1 MSQPTQ
7 SNSPAVAYGKLRS
20 NALRAGVAALGI
32 TGVLAAGALLNG
44 TSAVQADPVRVEAA
58 APVSFADVVER
69 VQPAVVSVKVR
80 GKTRQVSQRGERG
93 IPREFR
99 DLPENHPFRR
109 FYDRRQGGNGGERAQ
124 PRQSQ
129 SQGSGF
135 FISEDGL
142 LVTNE
147 HVVNGGEEFTI
158 VLSDG
163 SELDA
168 ELIGADKR
176 TDLAVLKVNEDREFT
191 YVKFAD
197 AASRVGEWVV
207 AVGNPFGLGGTVTA
221 GIVSAN
227 GRDIGS
233 GPYDDFI
240 QIDAPVNR
248 GNSGGPAFNMN
259 GEVIGVNAAI
269 FSPSGGNVGIAFAI
283 PASTAKIVVA
293 DLQDDGAVERGWLGV
308 QIQPVTEEIADSLGL
323 DMASGALVTQ
333 PQDNSPAGK
342 AGIRAGDT
350 ILSVDGTEVE
360 GPKELA
366 RLIAGYAPD
375 AKANLTIWRN
385 GKQMDVAVTLGS
397 LTESDRRADVAPADD
412 TMMKPASVDGLGLT
426 LQAGENGVTISEV
439 DPDSPA
445 AGKGLGRGDII
456 LNVDG
461 EPVETV
467 KDVAAKVASVKE
479 DGRKAVLMQVQS
491 EQGVRFVA
499 VPFAKA

>member
-1 MSQPTQ
+1 MSLGTPTGQ
-7 SNSPAVAYGKLRS
+7 LKISKHRG

-32 TGVLAAGALLNG
+32 SGIVAAGGYFTGTSPVLAA
-44 TSAVQADPVRVEAA
+44 PVRVESAS
-58 APVSFADVVER
+58 PLNFADVVEQ

-80 GKTRQVSQRGERG
+80 GKLQTVAAPAEHDM
-93 IPREFR
+93 PREFR
-99 DLPENHPFRR
+99 DLPEGHPMRR
-109 FYDRRQGGNGGERAQ
+109 FFERRFGDQGNERAA
-124 PRQSQ
+124 PRRAE

-147 HVVNGGEEFTI
+147 HVVNGAEEFTI
-158 VLSDG
+158 VLDDG
-163 SELDA
+163 TEFSA
-168 ELIGADKR
+168 KLIGADKR
-176 TDLAVLKVNEDREFT
+176 TDLALLKVDADREFK
-191 YVKFAD
+191 YVSFAEQP
-197 AASRVGEWVV
+197 SRVGEWVV

-227 GRDIGS
+227 GRDIGA

-248 GNSGGPAFNMN
+248 GNSGGPAFNMR

-283 PASTAKIVVA
+283 PASTAKVVIA

-308 QIQPVTEEIADSLGL
+308 QIQPVSDEIAESLGL
-323 DMASGALVTQ
+323 ELAEGALVTQ

-350 ILSVDGTEVE
+350 ILAVDGTRIE

-366 RLIAGYAPD
+366 RLIASYAPD
-375 AKANLTIWRN
+375 AKASLTIWRN
-385 GKQMDVAVTLGS
+385 GKEQDISVTLGS
-397 LTESDRRADVAPADD
+397 LNELDRRAGAEPGSMV
-412 TMMKPASVDGLGLT
+412 KPASAATLGLT
-426 LQAGENGVTISEV
+426 LESAENGVVISEV
-439 DPDSPA
+439 DADSPA
-445 AGKGLGRGDII
+445 AEKGLVRGDVI

-461 EPVETV
+461 EPVTSVEDVTSKVEMV
-467 KDVAAKVASVKE
+467 KK

-491 EQGVRFVA
+491 ERGVRFVA